1 MLDASRF
8 DLSEPLNLLRIMCG
22 AFFIPHSVAK
32 ISEWDFAVGFFTKAG
47 FPRPEAWTVAA
58 LVFEAVIAACLVLG
72 VGTRSAAVLGAAF
85 LAVAALAC
93 YRVSG
98 RRWYWNFGGAE
109 FCTFWALCCVLVAMR
124 G

>member
-1 MLDASRF
+1 MF
-8 DLSEPLNLLRIMCG
+8 DLADPFTLLRIVCG
-22 AFFIPHSVAK
+22 AFFIPHSVGK
-32 ISEWDFAVGFFTKAG
+32 ISEWEFSVGFFTKAG
-47 FPRPEAWTVAA
+47 FPRPAWWTVAA
-58 LVFEAVIAACLVLG
+58 LIFEALVAACLLLG
-72 VGTRSAAVLGAAF
+72 VFIRPAAILGAAF

-109 FCTFWALCCVLVAMR
+109 YCSFWALCCVIVAVH